1 MGFVALV
8 PILVNTTMAV
18 LLSELLKASGRAA
31 AARPSGGAAAIT
43 TGVSKMGE
51 YDIVGLGSDFDDDDD
66 DVGAIGDLLI
76 GLEDDDDDDIS
87 GIDDDDDE
95 EVISGDEEDA
105 VLDAL
110 VSGMGDTEIVG
121 KKRKVSKA
129 LKRLRALRRARALK
143 KKRARALKRKL
154 AHKNAGAVIKRGLER
169 RRRYPLGFVPTSVT
183 SGTTQNVP
191 AAPQNLFRPERLV
204 IPSDIAF
211 DFGVPDIKI
220 GNMSQL
226 VQDVELP
233 GAIFSEVAIDT
244 GVHFDTAEVG
254 NQISCRARN
263 KSGITIEFSAA
274 VLGTIAK

>member
-1 MGFVALV
+1 MPLFAQVLT
-8 PILVNTTMAV
+8 NTTLAV
-18 LLSELLKASGRAA
+18 LLGEFLKASGRRAA
-31 AARPSGGAAAIT
+31 QQSGGMATAT
-43 TGVSKMGE
+43 TGASIMGE
-51 YDIVGLGSDFDDDDD
+51 YDLVGVDFDDDDD
-66 DVGAIGDLLI
+66 DIGAIGDLI
-76 GLEDDDDDDIS
+76 GDMEDDDDEEIS
-87 GIDDDDDE
+87 GEDDDDDE
-95 EVISGDEEDA
+95 EIISGEDDDE
-105 VLDAL
+105 VLEAL
-110 VSGMGDTEIVG
+110 VSGAGDTEIVG
-121 KKRKVSKA
+121 KRRRRTKA
-129 LKRLRALRRARALK
+129 QRALLKLRARRR
-143 KKRARALKRKL
+143 KRAKQIKALKRKL
-154 AHKNAGAVIKRGLER
+154 ARKNAGAVVKRGLQR
-169 RRRYPLGFVPTSVT
+169 RRRYPLGFVPTSVA
-183 SGTTQNVP
+183 SATTQNIP

-263 KSGITIEFSAA
+263 KSAVTIEFSAA